1 MNLEEIKN
9 KLDIVEIVSNYL
21 KLKKVGKYYS
31 GLCPFHKETK
41 PSFYVSP
48 EMQIFKCFGCN
59 VGGDVLKFLM
69 LIENLNY
76 SQLLEKLKNDFGID
90 VKKETE
96 IKKEEISE
104 IKKIYEINYA
114 ALKFFRQKLNQN
126 QEALNYLK
134 ERGLN
139 QKTIDYFELGYSPG
153 NTLLK
158 DYLYSQGY
166 DYDLIK
172 KAGLLDYQNF
182 DRFHSR
188 IIFPLRD
195 EKGKLVGFSG
205 RIFPTHLEG
214 AKYINTPETLVF
226 KKSQFLYGLYYSKDY
241 ILVEK
246 KVILVEGQFD
256 FLLSWQ
262 NNLKNVVAISG
273 SSLTEDHLRK
283 LKKYTN
289 TIVLAFDN
297 DEAGFKASLRANLL
311 AQQFEFNVLKL
322 IYEGKD
328 LADHFLVKKETKEV
342 PFIDWLLEE
351 LKNKYQNKEEI
362 LNIFLP
368 QIKNLPPLKLN
379 NYLDI
384 LEKSFDIKKNIL
396 EQLLKN
402 EKNYDNI
409 LKENKSIIFDIS
421 TLEDKLSLK
430 LISLIYTFPD
440 LKNEEIYNYLN
451 PKYQELFL
459 KILNNKLE
467 DDEYNYLEMA
477 KNFYT
482 NNKIN
487 YKAEF
492 SKVYK
497 NIKIFNL
504 KKKINLIYKNLKE
517 NNNLKNFDLENL
529 NKIIKEFKNIY
540 KNE

>member
-9 KLDIVEIVSNYL
+9 KLDIVEVVSNYV

-166 DYDLIK
+166 NYDLIK

-182 DRFHSR
+182 DKFHSR

-205 RIFPTHLEG
+205 RIFPTYLEG

-262 NNLKNVVAISG
+262 NNLKNIVAVSG

-409 LKENKSIIFDIS
+409 LKEYKNIIFDIS

>member
-9 KLDIVEIVSNYL
+9 KLDIVEIVSNYV

-59 VGGDVLKFLM
+59 VGGDVLKFLI

-205 RIFPTHLEG
+205 RIFPTYLEG

-241 ILVEK
+241 ILLEK

-262 NNLKNVVAISG
+262 NNLKNIVAVSG

-409 LKENKSIIFDIS
+409 LKEDKNIIFDIS

-440 LKNEEIYNYLN
+440 LKNEKIYNYLN

-504 KKKINLIYKNLKE
+504 KKKISLIYKKLKE
-517 NNNLKNFDLENL
+517 NDNLKNFHLENL

>member
-9 KLDIVEIVSNYL
+9 KLDIVEIVSNYV

-195 EKGKLVGFSG
+195 EKGKLLGFSG

-262 NNLKNVVAISG
+262 NNLKNVVAVSG

-451 PKYQELFL
+451 PKYQELVL

-504 KKKINLIYKNLKE
+504 KKKINLIYKSLRE